1 MRAGRRKQQRRGR
14 RAAIRVVGVGSAC
27 WNALGS
33 QRSTFRQMAKD
44 VALLASIRVAVGGM
58 MRISFINVVVPLVVL
73 AVTVIWRYGVQIAT
87 MTESGAVA
95 CATLAW
101 KILGDVMP
109 ACSIVISTQMALRR
123 KRVAVAGSLQ
133 LSASSAQS
141 LSLHS
146 FADSAGETL
155 AHIAFAPGV
164 MRLHRKA
171 PCSCVSADH
180 ATQTHL

>member
-1 MRAGRRKQQRRGR
+1 MNANTPDVTQIHSHSLRGIASNVSGKCIHARWLLIRRSAMRAGRRKQQRRGR

-58 MRISFINVVVPLVVL
+58 MRISFPNVVVPLVVL

-95 CATLAW
+95 CATLVW
-101 KILGDVMP
+101 KILADVMP
-109 ACSIVISTQMALRR
+109 ACCTMMTTRMVRR
-123 KRVAVAGSLQ
+123 
-133 LSASSAQS
+133 
-141 LSLHS
+141 
-146 FADSAGETL
+146 
-155 AHIAFAPGV
+155 
-164 MRLHRKA
+164 
-171 PCSCVSADH
+171 
-180 ATQTHL
+180 

>member
-1 MRAGRRKQQRRGR
+1 MSAIRGNQQRRGR

-33 QRSTFRQMAKD
+33 QRGTFRQMAKD

-58 MRISFINVVVPLVVL
+58 TRIFFPTVVVPLVVL

-109 ACSIVISTQMALRR
+109 ACCTMISTRMAPR
-123 KRVAVAGSLQ
+123 
-133 LSASSAQS
+133 
-141 LSLHS
+141 
-146 FADSAGETL
+146 
-155 AHIAFAPGV
+155 
-164 MRLHRKA
+164 
-171 PCSCVSADH
+171 
-180 ATQTHL
+180 